1 MKLDLEELKKLI
13 KKEENFFTHDAEVK
27 KILLSIDSY
36 IDNVISEC
44 TQKTSEESVKF
55 CVSSLLNLKSFIIE
69 NSKRIDL
76 KKIDSTIR
84 KNILSEIESALN
96 PQKED
101 DKKNK
106 E

>member
-1 MKLDLEELKKLI
+1 
-13 KKEENFFTHDAEVK
+13 
-27 KILLSIDSY
+27 
-36 IDNVISEC
+36 
-44 TQKTSEESVKF
+44 VKF